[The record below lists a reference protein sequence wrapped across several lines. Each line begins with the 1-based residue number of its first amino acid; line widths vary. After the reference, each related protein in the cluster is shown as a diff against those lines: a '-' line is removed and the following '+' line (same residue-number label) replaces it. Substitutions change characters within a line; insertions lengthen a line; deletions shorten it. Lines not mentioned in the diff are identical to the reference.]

1 MNCLNKHFLLS
12 GFVVS
17 LTRTLRKGLD
27 WKRQSI
33 EEVRKC
39 VAKYPHI
46 FVFHIQNM
54 RNNLLKELRKAWKAD
69 SRFIFGKNRI
79 MQIGLG
85 RTKAEELAKGLH
97 KLSKQLTGQVGLLF
111 TERSKKD
118 VLQWAENY
126 WALEYARAGH
136 VAQET
141 IVLPEGPQPDFS
153 HAIEPHLRSLGLP
166 TKLHKGVVHMY
177 TSYTACEKDK
187 MLTPEQAKIL
197 KLFARPLAEFR
208 VTIKCSWTKNDGF
221 EMHCA
226 DEAAV
231 AANEESNEEEEE
243 DENEEQ
249 GNDSG
254 QGDDEEL
261 EENNDEDDDYDDDEM
276 ENDES

>member
-1 MNCLNKHFLLS
+1 
-12 GFVVS
+12 
-17 LTRTLRKGLD
+17 
-27 WKRQSI
+27 
-33 EEVRKC
+33 
-39 VAKYPHI
+39 
-46 FVFHIQNM
+46 M
-54 RNNLLKELRKAWKAD
+54 RNNLLKELRQAWKSD

-97 KLSKQLTGQVGLLF
+97 KLSAQLTGQVGLLF
-111 TERSKKD
+111 TERTKKD
-118 VLQWAENY
+118 VLEWADNY

-141 IVLPEGPQPDFS
+141 IVLPEGPQPEFS

-166 TKLHKGVVHMY
+166 TKLDKGVVHLY
-177 TSYTACEKDK
+177 TNYTACEKGK
-187 MLTPEQAKIL
+187 MLTPEQARIL

-208 VTIKCSWTKNDGF
+208 VTIKCSWNKNDGF

-226 DEAAV
+226 
-231 AANEESNEEEEE
+231 EEEEE
-243 DENEEQ
+243 NEAEDEQ
-249 GNDSG
+249 IGDDSG

-261 EENNDEDDDYDDDEM
+261 EENDDEGEM